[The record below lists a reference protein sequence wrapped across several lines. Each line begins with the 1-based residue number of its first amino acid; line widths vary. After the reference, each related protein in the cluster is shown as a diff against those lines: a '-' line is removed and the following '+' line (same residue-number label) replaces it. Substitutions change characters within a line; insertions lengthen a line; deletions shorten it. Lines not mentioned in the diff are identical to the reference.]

1 MKIFVFMTVLILF
14 FAFFTVQNT
23 LLVPVKLGDFS
34 ITTPLPLA
42 IIVPISVAMLL
53 FAFFHLGLM
62 RKASLVIRDLEDN
75 VENSQ
80 NQILEITKQAH
91 ALEIE
96 NRKLKIRLGEE
107 SDVDD
112 RSL

>member
-1 MKIFVFMTVLILF
+1 MKIFTFMIALLLF
-14 FAFFTVQNT
+14 FSFFIVQNT
-23 LLVPVKLGDFS
+23 VVVPVKIGEYIFS
-34 ITTPLPLA
+34 TPLPLA
-42 IIVPISVAMLL
+42 IIVPLSVAMLL

-62 RKASLVIRDLEDN
+62 RKANLIIRDLEDT
-75 VENSQ
+75 VEQDQ
-80 NQILEITKQAH
+80 NQVLEITKQAH

-107 SDVDD
+107 TDIDE

>member
-1 MKIFVFMTVLILF
+1 MKIFIFMIILILF

-23 LLVPVKLGDFS
+23 MVVPVKIGDFS
-34 ITTPLPLA
+34 MNTPLPLA
-42 IIVPISVAMLL
+42 IIVPISLAMLI
-53 FAFFHLGLM
+53 FSFFHLGLM
-62 RKASLVIRDLEDN
+62 RKASLVIQDLEGN
-75 VENSQ
+75 VEKDQ

-107 SDVDD
+107 SDVDE

>member
-1 MKIFVFMTVLILF
+1 MKTFIFMTAVILF

-23 LLVPVKLGDFS
+23 MIVPVKIGDFS
-34 ITTPLPLA
+34 INTPLPLA
-42 IIVPISVAMLL
+42 IIVPISVTMLL
-53 FAFFHLGLM
+53 FAFFHVGLM
-62 RKASLVIRDLEDN
+62 RKASIVIRNLEDT
-75 VENSQ
+75 VETDQ
-80 NQILEITKQAH
+80 NQVLEITKQAH

-107 SDVDD
+107 SDVDE

>member
-1 MKIFVFMTVLILF
+1 MKMFIFMITLILF

-23 LLVPVKLGDFS
+23 MVVPVKIADIS
-34 ITTPLPLA
+34 INT
-42 IIVPISVAMLL
+42 PISVAMLL
-53 FAFFHLGLM
+53 FACFHLGLM
-62 RKASLVIRDLEDN
+62 SKASLVIRDLEDN
-75 VENSQ
+75 VEKDQ

-107 SDVDD
+107 SDVDE

>member
-1 MKIFVFMTVLILF
+1 MITLLVFF
-14 FAFFTVQNT
+14 SFFTVQNT
-23 LLVPVKLGDFS
+23 FLVPVKIGNFL
-34 ITTPLPLA
+34 INTPLPLA
-42 IIVPISVAMLL
+42 IIVPVSVTMLL

-62 RKASLVIRDLEDN
+62 RKSNIVIRDLEDT
-75 VENSQ
+75 VEEDQ

-107 SDVDD
+107 SDIDE